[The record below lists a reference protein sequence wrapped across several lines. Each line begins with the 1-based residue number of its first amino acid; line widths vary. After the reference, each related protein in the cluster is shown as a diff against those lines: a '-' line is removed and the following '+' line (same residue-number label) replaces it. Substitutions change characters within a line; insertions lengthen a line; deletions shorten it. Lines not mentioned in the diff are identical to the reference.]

1 MNPYSAAGLAS
12 GVASGVQQ
20 FQQARA
26 NEQTMQNAR
35 RQLQLQ
41 EVREQ
46 RLGATFDL
54 QKQQQEMQLQQLQMQ
69 LQQTQKQAARQ
80 DAVNAHLAASRSGN
94 PEYLNMAIQNSSFFK
109 EMAQKQG
116 IVSYSSLDDLSP
128 EMQKKLGYDP
138 KTMGSIKN
146 FMFVQ
151 ERADGTKKLYR
162 TDGGLLM
169 MGGFDLLDKE
179 QKASLEQYKAQ
190 VDAREAEATAKQ
202 KESETATS
210 TRERELSYKLAT
222 LDPTSDDFQ
231 SAKTELLGL
240 QGKLTESKP
249 EDVAN
254 TQISDYLNNDYSGFM
269 QAITTSG
276 YNTKIQIGDKEY
288 SAKQIAQ
295 VAQGENKISVQE
307 EGMLN
312 GYSSAKKSMIKLH
325 KILKSKDFDRD
336 FMERIKGGLASV
348 IDIDWV
354 KASPEMKEK
363 ILAKFEFDSQLQ
375 TAIAEYIKAMSGAA
389 VTDQERQGFTNT
401 ILTNVWSNK
410 DAALASMTGFIKQ
423 LDRTLDNR
431 VEDLKSNYPKTYL
444 DKKQLVGL
452 PEEFKDSSASKV
464 VTGDDLKNGYKLK
477 KDDIVKFQDGKLRKL
492 VGDNPRDQRSWEIVE

>member
-1 MNPYSAAGLAS
+1 MANPYSAAGLAS
-12 GVASGVQQ
+12 GIASGVQQ
-20 FQQARA
+20 FQQARS
-26 NEQTMQNAR
+26 NEQTMQNSR

-41 EVREQ
+41 EAREQ

-54 QKQQQEMQLQQLQMQ
+54 QKQQQELALQQLQMQ
-69 LQQTQKQAARQ
+69 LQQTQKQAAKQ

-94 PEYLNMAIQNSSFFK
+94 PEYLNMAIQNSPFFQ

-116 IVSYSSLDDLSP
+116 IVGYSSLDDLSP

-138 KTMGSIKN
+138 ETMSSIKN

-151 ERADGTKKLYR
+151 EKADGTKLLYR

-179 QKASLEQYKAQ
+179 QKSALEQYKAQ
-190 VDAREAEATAKQ
+190 IDAREAEATTAQ
-202 KESETATS
+202 KESEVATQS
-210 TRERELSYKLAT
+210 RERELASMLAT
-222 LDPTSDDFQ
+222 LDPTSDEFQ

-240 QGKLTESKP
+240 QGKLTETKVG
-249 EDVAN
+249 EVAD
-254 TQISDYLNNDYSGFM
+254 TQIGDYLNNNYENFM
-269 QAITTSG
+269 SALTNAG

-288 SAKQIAQ
+288 SAKQIAE
-295 VAQGENKISVQE
+295 VAQGKNKISVQE

-325 KILKSKDFDRD
+325 KILQSKDFDRD

-354 KASPEMKEK
+354 KASPETKEK

-410 DAALASMTGFIKQ
+410 DAALASMTGFVKQ
-423 LDRTLDNR
+423 LDRTLNNR
-431 VEDLKSNYPKTYL
+431 VEDLKTNYPRTYL
-444 DKKQLVGL
+444 DKKRLVGL
-452 PEEFKDSSASKV
+452 PEEFKDSSGKV
-464 VTGDDLKNGYKLK
+464 DAQLKAAKSAYPDKN
-477 KDDIVKFQDGKLRKL
+477 IEIRDGKLAIIDDSGNVTAYLRAK
-492 VGDNPRDQRSWEIVE
+492 GQ